1 MRSELPFD
9 SRASTVEL
17 SVVSPMFN
25 EETNV
30 QPFVRAVSDVLDPA
44 GIDYEIIL
52 VDDGSRDGTWL
63 AILEATKQSPR
74 VRGLSLSRNFGH
86 QGALLAGMCHA
97 RGRAVV
103 TMDGDLQHP
112 PALIP
117 ELVSAWRDGYKVVN
131 TRRSDST
138 DTSWFKRA
146 SSRWFYRFFS
156 RVSGVTM
163 EAGASD
169 FRLLDRMP
177 LSALVNMG
185 DADLFVRGIVS
196 WLGFKTKTIPY
207 QAQPRFSG
215 VPKFTLKKML
225 RFSAGA
231 LLSFS
236 AIPLK
241 LGILIGFVTSGFAF
255 LELCYIGF
263 AYVSGRTVQGW
274 ASLMTVMSFMF
285 GVLFILL
292 GIVGTYL
299 GKIYEIVKNRPRFV
313 IGEAVGFERSAVDR
327 GLVSQGSAQ
336 LRETV
341 YRA

>member
-207 QAQPRFSG
+207 QAQPRLSG
-215 VPKFTLKKML
+215 Q
-225 RFSAGA
+225 
-231 LLSFS
+231 
-236 AIPLK
+236 
-241 LGILIGFVTSGFAF
+241 IG
-255 LELCYIGF
+255 
-263 AYVSGRTVQGW
+263 R
-274 ASLMTVMSFMF
+274 ASWSVR
-285 GVLFILL
+285 V
-292 GIVGTYL
+292 
-299 GKIYEIVKNRPRFV
+299 R
-313 IGEAVGFERSAVDR
+313 
-327 GLVSQGSAQ
+327 AQ
-336 LRETV
+336 
-341 YRA
+341 